1 MEDSGE
7 VRESYVEFISG
18 LLHRM
23 SLQNLKLMLDM
34 ALKLI
39 N

>member
-7 VRESYVEFISG
+7 VRESYVEFISR

-23 SLQNLKLMLDM
+23 SLQNLKLMLDI

>member
-7 VRESYVEFISG
+7 VRESYVEFISR

>member
-1 MEDSGE
+1 MEDSEE
-7 VRESYVEFISG
+7 VRESYVEFISR

-34 ALKLI
+34 ALKLL

>member
-1 MEDSGE
+1 MEDSRE
-7 VRESYVEFISG
+7 VCESYVEFISR

-23 SLQNLKLMLDM
+23 SLQNLKLMLDI